1 MTQQGYTALVFVID
15 RSGSMM
21 SIHQEVEGS
30 LKAMVKKEASHP
42 GKITV
47 DTVFFDDRYEE
58 RSVFASPDD
67 VDFTIQPRGMTALYD
82 AVGKKITSFGQAL
95 AQLPEAERP
104 EKVLFIIATDGLENN
119 SKEYSSAVIARM
131 IDEQKTKYSWQFTF
145 LGANQDA
152 VLTAAK
158 LNISQ
163 NDAIT
168 FQADASGVTGVVSAL
183 SSYTRSFRAG
193 SVPMYSDK
201 DRSAARGN

>member
-1 MTQQGYTALVFVID
+1 MTQPGYTALVFVID

-30 LKAMVKKEASHP
+30 LKAMVKEEASHP

-58 RSVFASPDD
+58 RSVFASPED
-67 VDFTIQPRGMTALYD
+67 VDFTIEPRGMTALYD

-119 SKEYSSAVIARM
+119 SKEHSSAVIARM

-201 DRSAARGN
+201 DRSAARGH